1 MITIGEG
8 DQRPQAAGHR
18 VDLGFLI
25 ELGDLFLILLLV
37 GGVTLLQLLHAGREH
52 GGAHHAV
59 LALHLEGQHDELHEE
74 TEEKD
79 RSAVAVAD
87 VVEEQQ
93 HGAENFDHNHRR

>member
-1 MITIGEG
+1 
-8 DQRPQAAGHR
+8 
-18 VDLGFLI
+18 
-25 ELGDLFLILLLV
+25 
-37 GGVTLLQLLHAGREH
+37 
-52 GGAHHAV
+52 V

-93 HGAENFDHNHRR
+93 HGAENFDHRR